1 MRTSLEHD
9 TQWNLWQTGVSLFY
23 GPILVFKIWEVPFQ
37 SAASTQPFRSSSN
50 RFKLKLDGVWSDIN
64 LCNSSIL
71 EVYFPLIHINV
82 LQEIDDGDRQLLAHI
97 EPNMLVISKLL
108 ALSVDHIDLLLEDW
122 YPSLGTRFVHTS
134 EGRFLITRLVMCP
147 KCLKKLSLNGKK
159 SDGSDNGSNGESS
172 DNTSAMVTVGYTNK
186 YRARRPLY
194 LQNDNGDDGALNVF
208 SAYLNATAKRER
220 RSEVSFLYQKSLTHL
235 CFLLIFCRIP
245 FVLMLILG
253 WVRIRLVRHATPPWI
268 AILYITY
275 PIFQMF
281 AIPG

>member
-9 TQWNLWQTGVSLFY
+9 TQWNLWQTGVSLYY
-23 GPILVFKIWEVPFQ
+23 GPTLVFKIWEVPFQ
-37 SAASTQPFRSSSN
+37 AAANTQPFRNSSN

-71 EVYFPLIHINV
+71 EIYFPLIHIDIQ
-82 LQEIDDGDRQLLAHI
+82 QEIDDGDVQHLARI
-97 EPNMLVISKLL
+97 KPNMPVIAKLL

-147 KCLKKLSLNGKK
+147 KCLKKLSMNGKK
-159 SDGSDNGSNGESS
+159 QDGNDSGSNGESS
-172 DNTSAMVTVGYTNK
+172 ENNGAMGAVGYTNK

-194 LQNDNGDDGALNVF
+194 LQNDNGEDGALNVF

-220 RSEVSFLYQKSLTHL
+220 RSEV
-235 CFLLIFCRIP
+235 
-245 FVLMLILG
+245 
-253 WVRIRLVRHATPPWI
+253 
-268 AILYITY
+268 
-275 PIFQMF
+275 
-281 AIPG
+281 